1 MGNRIRGITVEF
13 DGDASGIGKALK
25 GVNSEAK
32 NVEKQLKDVEKLLKL
47 DPTNTEL
54 LRQKQALLAKSVE
67 TTKSKVEELRKAEQA
82 MKDAGVDKNSAQFMA
97 LQREII
103 STENELDNLKEAAKQ
118 SNVALEKI
126 GATAEKISGGAQKVA
141 DATAG
146 LSKAAQGV
154 LAAAGGVAAAAVKS
168 YADNEQL
175 IGGIETLYGKSA
187 EQLKRYANEA
197 YKTSG
202 MSANQYMEL
211 STSFAASLVQSLGG
225 ETGKAATYANMAITD
240 MADNA
245 NKMGSDIDSLQA
257 AYQGFAKGQYTL
269 LDNLKLGYGGT
280 ATEMARLLND
290 SGVLGDNVIDIT
302 KDVGKQLSEIGLDQ
316 IIVAIHTIQEEMD
329 VTGTTAAEAA
339 KTISGSFESAKAAIG
354 NLVTGLGQEGADIDA
369 LTKNA
374 VDSVVTMVDNIL
386 PVLKNLWDNL
396 PGGVKAGLSI
406 TGALAV
412 LSPIFS
418 VISKASSA
426 IGTVTGLLQKVGPVI
441 GTVTGEL
448 GKLFSKVAG
457 FVASNPI
464 VLIGAAVTALVALIA
479 TKGDE
484 IQGIL
489 QKVDDFLQGVFAKD
503 WTEIFGPVLG
513 EILNGFFANFKNVW
527 DSVKQ
532 VLDGVIDIIRGVF
545 TGDWKRAW
553 EGVKE
558 VFGGIFNGLLSVVKA
573 PLNGIITMLNGVID
587 GVNWVIKGLNKLP
600 NVNIGEVG
608 KIPYLASGGILS
620 RGSAI
625 VGEAG
630 PELLTMA
637 AGKAYVQPLSGG
649 PNLGTVEGLLGNIR
663 DSIGGS
669 GSPIHITV
677 QSVLDGKVI
686 GETAYQYSAQKARAG
701 R

>member
-67 TTKSKVEELRKAEQA
+67 TTKSKVDELRKAEQA
-82 MKDAGVDKNSAQFMA
+82 MKDAGVDQNSAQFMA

-103 STENELDNLKEAAKQ
+103 STENELDNLEEAAKQ

-126 GATAEKISGGAQKVA
+126 GATAEKISGGAKKVA
-141 DATAG
+141 DATRA
-146 LSKAAQGV
+146 LSG
-154 LAAAGGVAAAAVKS
+154 AAGGALGGLVTAGVAASAAADDYNTLAKQTGLSTETLQEAKYAADLIDVS
-168 YADNEQL
+168 YETFTGSLSKMVSRLRTNEDGFTALGIATRDANGELLGTEEVFWNAAEALSEMDNETERDIAAQEL
-175 IGGIETLYGKSA
+175 FGKSA
-187 EQLKRYANEA
+187 ADLA
-197 YKTSG
+197 G
-202 MSANQYMEL
+202 IL
-211 STSFAASLVQSLGG
+211 DDGG
-225 ETGKAATYANMAITD
+225 EAFRNIGKQAKDAGLIMSQDTLDGLNEINDELDTLKSKAKGTLSVAGAKALEAIAPVLD
-240 MADNA
+240 RIVEKA
-245 NKMGSDIDSLQA
+245 SDILERIGDMSPEQIERIMTA
-257 AYQGFAKGQYTL
+257 
-269 LDNLKLGYGGT
+269 LGAVALISPTAGAIGKIADGIGG
-280 ATEMARLLND
+280 LIKIWPQV
-290 SGVLGDNVIDIT
+290 SGI
-302 KDVGKQLSEIGLDQ
+302 
-316 IIVAIHTIQEEMD
+316 
-329 VTGTTAAEAA
+329 AA
-339 KTISGSFESAKAAIG
+339 K
-354 NLVTGLGQEGADIDA
+354 
-369 LTKNA
+369 
-374 VDSVVTMVDNIL
+374 
-386 PVLKNLWDNL
+386 
-396 PGGVKAGLSI
+396 
-406 TGALAV
+406 
-412 LSPIFS
+412 
-418 VISKASSA
+418 
-426 IGTVTGLLQKVGPVI
+426 VG
-441 GTVTGEL
+441 
-448 GKLFSKVAG
+448 G

-464 VLIGAAVTALVALIA
+464 TLIAGAIVALVALIA

-558 VFGGIFNGLLSVVKA
+558 VFGGIFKGLLAIVKA

-630 PELLTMA
+630 PELLTVA

-663 DSIGGS
+663 DSIGDS

>member
-67 TTKSKVEELRKAEQA
+67 TTRSKVDELRKAEQA
-82 MKDAGVDKNSAQFMA
+82 MKDAGVDQNSAQFMA

-103 STENELDNLKEAAKQ
+103 STENELDNLEGAARR

-126 GATAEKISGGAQKVA
+126 GATAEKISGGAKKVA
-141 DATAG
+141 DATRA
-146 LSKAAQGV
+146 LSG
-154 LAAAGGVAAAAVKS
+154 AAGGALGGLVTAGVAASAAADDYNTLAKQTGLSTETLQEAKYAADLIDVS
-168 YADNEQL
+168 YEDFTGSITKMVGKLRTNEDGFTALGIATRDANGELLGTEDIFWNAAEALSEMDNETERDIAAQEL
-175 IGGIETLYGKSA
+175 FGKSA
-187 EQLKRYANEA
+187 A
-197 YKTSG
+197 
-202 MSANQYMEL
+202 EL
-211 STSFAASLVQSLGG
+211 AGILDDGG
-225 ETGKAATYANMAITD
+225 EAFRNIGKQAKDAGLIMSQDTLDGLNEINDELDTLKAKAKGTLSVAGAKALEAIAPVLDRIVEKASAILERIGDMSPEQIERIMMALGAVALISPTAGAIGKITD
-240 MADNA
+240 GIGGLI
-245 NKMGSDIDSLQA
+245 KIWPQVSGIA
-257 AYQGFAKGQYTL
+257 A
-269 LDNLKLGYGGT
+269 
-280 ATEMARLLND
+280 
-290 SGVLGDNVIDIT
+290 
-302 KDVGKQLSEIGLDQ
+302 
-316 IIVAIHTIQEEMD
+316 
-329 VTGTTAAEAA
+329 
-339 KTISGSFESAKAAIG
+339 
-354 NLVTGLGQEGADIDA
+354 
-369 LTKNA
+369 
-374 VDSVVTMVDNIL
+374 
-386 PVLKNLWDNL
+386 
-396 PGGVKAGLSI
+396 
-406 TGALAV
+406 
-412 LSPIFS
+412 
-418 VISKASSA
+418 
-426 IGTVTGLLQKVGPVI
+426 
-441 GTVTGEL
+441 
-448 GKLFSKVAG
+448 KVAG
-457 FVASNPI
+457 FVAENPI
-464 VLIGAAVTALVALIA
+464 TLIAGAIVALVALIA

-503 WTEIFGPVLG
+503 WTEIFGPVMG

-527 DSVKQ
+527 GSVKQ

-558 VFGGIFNGLLSVVKA
+558 VFSGIFKGLLSVVKA

-608 KIPYLASGGILS
+608 NIPYLASGGILS

-637 AGKAYVQPLSGG
+637 AGKAYVQPLDGNG

-663 DSIGGS
+663 DSIGDS

-677 QSVLDGKVI
+677 QNVLDGKVI
-686 GETAYQYSAQKARAG
+686 GESNYDYTERRMRTG